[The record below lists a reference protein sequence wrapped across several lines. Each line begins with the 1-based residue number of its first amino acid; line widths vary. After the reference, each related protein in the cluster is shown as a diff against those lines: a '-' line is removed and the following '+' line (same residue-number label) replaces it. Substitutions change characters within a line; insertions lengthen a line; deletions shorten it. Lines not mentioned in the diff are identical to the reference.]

1 MKPSI
6 SLLPIA
12 AASLAAAQLSPPG
25 PDTGARPQVLGL
37 NTSCPEV
44 MVLAA
49 RETTAPP
56 GFGTAMT
63 LVNLILDAFPGTSAA
78 QSIEYPAAGG
88 ANDVYAA
95 SVTAGIS
102 AVLTQL
108 AVFTAQCPQSVIVMH
123 GYSQVRSPRGK

>member
-1 MKPSI
+1 MKPQLI
-6 SLLPIA
+6 SFILLPA
-12 AASLAAAQLSPPG
+12 LSAAQNPPFPAAS
-25 PDTGARPQVLGL
+25 TARPQVLG
-37 NTSCPEV
+37 NNSTCPEV

-56 GFGTAMT
+56 GFGSAMT
-63 LVNLILDAFPGTSAA
+63 LANLILQALPGTSAA

-88 ANDVYAA
+88 DNAQYAA

-108 AVFTAQCPQSVIVMH
+108 AVFTAQCPQSLIVMH
-123 GYSQVRSPRGK
+123 GYSQVCWL